1 MKKISILLSIAAV
14 VLMVSVSCSNQSGN
28 RALILTGQNTGNWQE
43 SSPVLKQILDQS
55 GIFTCDILT
64 SPDKG
69 GDMSGFNPVFSK
81 YKLVV
86 LDYNGD
92 SWSDKTKAAFVEYVN
107 NGGGVVVYRDAAFAF
122 PGWKEYA
129 EFCGVGSSEGPYVYY
144 RGNKVRLDSTAGRPA
159 QPGRLRETEI
169 RARNM
174 EHPVLKGLPV
184 RWVHGTDIIYN
195 RLQGPAKNLEVLA
208 TAFCDTTGG
217 GSGRDEPVMM
227 TITYG
232 KGRIFHT
239 TLGFADV
246 NGGPAMLC
254 SGFITTL
261 QRGAEWAATG
271 NVTQSVPV
279 DFPSAAGVV
288 IRTDMKILTL
298 EDDFA
303 NIVNY
308 EIDKTTK
315 YYTDLQS
322 HIRKTSGNPEERLK
336 IEKMMV
342 EVLKNATATVES
354 KKLMLRELSWMGTE
368 YCVPAIKE
376 LAATTELKDEAEYA
390 LARLNAK

>member
-1 MKKISILLSIAAV
+1 MKKTSILLSIAAV
-14 VLMVSVSCSNQSGN
+14 LLLVAVSCNMQSGN
-28 RALILTGQNTGNWQE
+28 KALILTGQNTGNWEE
-43 SSPVLKQILDQS
+43 SSPVLKQILEQS
-55 GIFTCDILT
+55 GLFSCDIVK
-64 SPDKG
+64 SPEAG
-69 GDMSGFNPVFSK
+69 GDMSGFNPNFKK

-92 SWSDKTKAAFVEYVN
+92 PWSEKTKSAFVEYVN
-107 NGGGVVVYRDAAFAF
+107 NGGGVIVYRDAAFAF

-129 EFCGVGSSEGPYVYY
+129 EICGVGSSEGPYVYY
-144 RGNKVRLDSTAGRPA
+144 RGNKLRLDSTAGRPH
-159 QPGRLRETEI
+159 QPGRLRESEVRGRI
-169 RARNM
+169 M
-174 EHPVLKGLPV
+174 QHPVLKGLPV
-184 RWVHGTDIIYN
+184 RWVHGSDILYN

-217 GSGRDEPVMM
+217 GSGRDEPVLMA
-227 TITYG
+227 ITYG
-232 KGRIFHT
+232 KGRVFNT

-271 NVTQSVPV
+271 SVTQAVPA
-279 DFPSAAGVV
+279 DFPSAAGAV
-288 IRTDMKILTL
+288 IRTDMKIQTL

-315 YYTDLQS
+315 YYTDIQDQ
-322 HIRKTSGNPEERLK
+322 IRRTSGNAVERLK

-342 EVLKNATATVES
+342 DVLKSSTATVES

-376 LAATTELKDEAEYA
+376 LAETEGLRDEAEYA
-390 LARLNAK
+390 LERLK